1 MNWISSA
8 GRYFGAWVLLDQAVD
23 QAEGVHTGRRAIT
36 AEQMNFPG
44 KLRAISWMGSGWWP
58 SMVLIARS
66 TPAASI

>member
-44 KLRAISWMGSGWWP
+44 KLRAISWMGSG
-58 SMVLIARS
+58 
-66 TPAASI
+66 